1 MLFAACELKSPSMSS
16 FLGGIESS
24 GWLRH
29 IRSILETSWFIAQ
42 AVDKQAISV
51 VVHCSDGWDR
61 TAQVCSLGSLFLDP
75 YYRTIQG
82 FQVLFVKS
90 CQECALLGHAHKFR
104 NTLCQM
110 NGDQYEYTFNCILND
125 LKQIILDYIFISVQT
140 ASNYWYIC
148 FTCKYIM

>member
-1 MLFAACELKSPSMSS
+1 MSS

-42 AVDKQAISV
+42 AVDEKGISV

-61 TAQVCSLGSLFLDP
+61 TAQVCSLSSLFLDS

-82 FQVLFVKS
+82 FQVGILLLTLRKFVIVMYKHNRSFCKVNRILCYKLTHYRNVLFNVS
-90 CQECALLGHAHKFR
+90 
-104 NTLCQM
+104 
-110 NGDQYEYTFNCILND
+110 
-125 LKQIILDYIFISVQT
+125 
-140 ASNYWYIC
+140 
-148 FTCKYIM
+148 